1 LDNTISLKGI
11 VMERTASI
19 VRQTLET
26 DIQLTLN
33 LDGSGKWDIS
43 TGIGFFDHMLTLFTA
58 HGFFDLSLQA
68 KGDLHVDFHHTVED
82 VGLVLG
88 DAFDKALGDRKGIQR
103 YGHSVVPMD
112 ETLTAVTVDLSRR
125 PYLVYKVP
133 GPFSGSDDRF
143 DVGISKEFF
152 RAFAVRAGMNLHIN
166 VWSGE
171 NQHHILESIFKA
183 AGRALDAAVSL
194 DRRITNIHSTK
205 GDL

>member
-1 LDNTISLKGI
+1 
-11 VMERTASI
+11 MERTASI

-33 LDGSGKWDIS
+33 LDGTGKRDIS
-43 TGIGFFDHMLTLFTA
+43 TGIGFFDHMLTLFAA
-58 HGFFDLSLQA
+58 HGFFDLSIQA
-68 KGDLHVDFHHTVED
+68 KGDLHVDCHHTVED

-125 PYLVYKVP
+125 PYLVFHVP
-133 GPFSGSDDRF
+133 GLSAGSDDRF
-143 DVGISKEFF
+143 DIGLCKEFY

-166 VWSGE
+166 VWYGE
-171 NQHHILESIFKA
+171 NRHHMLESMFKA
-183 AGRALDAAVSL
+183 SGRSIDAAVSL
-194 DRRITNIHSTK
+194 DRRITDIHSTK
-205 GDL
+205 GNL

>member
-1 LDNTISLKGI
+1 
-11 VMERTASI
+11 MERIASI

-33 LDGSGKWDIS
+33 LDGTGKREIS
-43 TGIGFFDHMLTLFTA
+43 TGIGFFDHMLTLFAA
-58 HGFFDLSLQA
+58 HGFFDLSVQA
-68 KGDLHVDFHHTVED
+68 KGDLHVDLHHTVED

-125 PYLVYKVP
+125 PYLVYRVP
-133 GPFSGSDDRF
+133 EGRYSGSDDRF
-143 DVGISKEFF
+143 DVGLCKEFF
-152 RAFAVRAGMNLHIN
+152 RAFSVRTGMNLHIN
-166 VWSGE
+166 VKYGE
-171 NQHHILESIFKA
+171 NQHHILESMFKA
-183 AGRALDAAVSL
+183 AGRALDGAVSL
-194 DRRITNIHSTK
+194 DGRIADIHSTK